1 MEGIADLKISLST
14 FIHTNKITMK
24 KLLTAVLVLAMS
36 SAWAQSFEGVIK
48 WSMKMEITDP
58 AMKAKMAEGQKKM
71 NDPAAQ
77 EKMKKMQEQ
86 MNDPKMKA
94 MMDANPAMKAQMEN
108 AMKMQQGG
116 GADMMNSMMPKGFT
130 VKIKDGSSLTTVE
143 GGMMAGDIL
152 HTPEKSVHLDR
163 VNKTYSVMP
172 MGEGKG
178 IENQQKPTV
187 TKTSETTKIA
197 GYNCT
202 KYVVT
207 RVEQGKMIT
216 SNFWTTTEIKDI
228 DLKAMA
234 KQRMGRG
241 QSLFYEG
248 MEGMPLRIESSSK
261 EGNMTMEVTEI
272 KREPLSASDFTI
284 PADYKETQGMFGGPR

>member
-1 MEGIADLKISLST
+1 MDIDLKIPLAT
-14 FIHTNKITMK
+14 FIDTNNKLIMK
-24 KLLTAVLVLAMS
+24 KLLTVAFTLAMS
-36 SAWAQSFEGVIK
+36 SAWAQGFEGTIK

-71 NDPAAQ
+71 NDPAEQ

-116 GADMMNSMMPKGFT
+116 GGDMMSSMMPKGFA
-130 VKIKDGSSLTTVE
+130 VKIKGANSLTTIE

-152 HTPEKSVHLDR
+152 HTPDKSVRLDR
-163 VNKTYSVMP
+163 TNKTYSVMP
-172 MGEGKG
+172 SGGGKG
-178 IENQQKPTV
+178 MENQQKPTV
-187 TKTSETTKIA
+187 TKTSETAKIQ

-207 RVEQGKMIT
+207 KTERGQTIT

-234 KQRMGRG
+234 KQQVGRG
-241 QSLFYEG
+241 QSLIYEG
-248 MEGMPLRIESSSK
+248 VDGMPLRIESIAK
-261 EGNMTMEVTEI
+261 EGNMIMEVTDI
-272 KREPLSASDFTI
+272 KRESLNAADFTI
-284 PADYKETQGMFGGPR
+284 PADYKDTQGMFGGPR